1 MKQGKTVKGRGRS
14 AQELLG
20 VSSFSKYGL
29 VTGREEILFFQVTP
43 VNISV
48 LSSANMEDRIQRLM
62 ELLSTYPEL
71 EICCTDAADTFDEN
85 KIFLR
90 QRLAEEQN
98 EKVRD
103 LLDRDRR
110 YLEEE
115 MLGELAAA
123 RQFVIIARCR
133 NKKPDQVIA
142 YADDIGKAISGRGF
156 DACRMDKAQIKRFI
170 AVFLGTSVRG
180 ETIPDVDGGQ
190 FIGEM

>member
-29 VTGREEILFFQVTP
+29 LTGREEILFFQVTP

-103 LLDRDRR
+103 LLDRDRLR
-110 YLEEE
+110 VL
-115 MLGELAAA
+115 
-123 RQFVIIARCR
+123 R
-133 NKKPDQVIA
+133 
-142 YADDIGKAISGRGF
+142 
-156 DACRMDKAQIKRFI
+156 
-170 AVFLGTSVRG
+170 
-180 ETIPDVDGGQ
+180 
-190 FIGEM
+190 